1 MNTIEI
7 KKSSFYKIS
16 DILKENNS
24 NNIKIEKNIIAIFF
38 DDMWK
43 DINYILWE
51 NSSLEIYIYNNSEN
65 KNTITVK
72 QKENNSKLKIKALLT
87 SKKILETK
95 IYSEIFSNNSKSD
108 IEIISLLKSNSTID
122 LDAYIKINSWLK
134 KVEASLKQENI
145 FIWENAKIKWI
156 PGLFVS
162 SNDVK
167 ASHSM
172 KAEKINLEKIFY
184 LRSRWIDK
192 KKAISMIIESY
203 IVNTFKC
210 ISMIDKDLYDYII
223 NNIICD
229 ITS

>member
-7 KKSSFYKIS
+7 KKSKFYKLS
-16 DILKENNS
+16 DLLKENKTNE
-24 NNIKIEKNIIAIFF
+24 IKIDNNIIAIVF
-38 DDMWK
+38 DDIWI

-51 NSSLEIYIYNNSEN
+51 NSSIEIYIYNANEN
-65 KNTITVK
+65 KNTITVS

-87 SKKILETK
+87 SIKKLETN
-95 IYSEIFSNNSKSD
+95 IYSEISSSNSKSD
-108 IEIISLLKSNSTID
+108 IEIVSLLKSNSTID
-122 LDAYIKINSWLK
+122 LDAYIKINSWLS

-145 FIWENAKIKWI
+145 FIWEKAKVRWI
-156 PGLFVS
+156 PGLLVS

-210 ISMIDKDLYDYII
+210 ISMIDQDLYNYII
-223 NNIICD
+223 NNIIDD